1 MKKGMVKGI
10 DQFHSELEYS
20 MLQLTKQLLCSR
32 SYQDGTFEF
41 VRWLTFFYSEI
52 PADELKIEILIL
64 RIQLKA
70 VKKDLNEA
78 KDWVSL
84 DFLSVIVEWD
94 ILESLPNLTFEVVF
108 DIIYIFCV
116 NKVFQ
121 IESQSILGQ
130 AKLCD
135 LAILSIKCET
145 GKKADFDDEVI
156 NDFVALKVRKVDI
169 YNKTNTVKIGSFT

>member
-1 MKKGMVKGI
+1 M
-10 DQFHSELEYS
+10 
-20 MLQLTKQLLCSR
+20 
-32 SYQDGTFEF
+32 
-41 VRWLTFFYSEI
+41 TFFYSEI

-78 KDWVSL
+78 KDWVSV

-130 AKLCD
+130 AKL
-135 LAILSIKCET
+135 
-145 GKKADFDDEVI
+145 
-156 NDFVALKVRKVDI
+156 
-169 YNKTNTVKIGSFT
+169 

>member
-1 MKKGMVKGI
+1 MGFPG
-10 DQFHSELEYS
+10 
-20 MLQLTKQLLCSR
+20 
-32 SYQDGTFEF
+32 
-41 VRWLTFFYSEI
+41 
-52 PADELKIEILIL
+52 
-64 RIQLKA
+64 
-70 VKKDLNEA
+70 
-78 KDWVSL
+78 
-84 DFLSVIVEWD
+84 FLSVIVEWD

-135 LAILSIKCET
+135 LAILSIKCEA

>member
-1 MKKGMVKGI
+1 M
-10 DQFHSELEYS
+10 
-20 MLQLTKQLLCSR
+20 
-32 SYQDGTFEF
+32 
-41 VRWLTFFYSEI
+41 TFFYSEI

-108 DIIYIFCV
+108 DIMYICCV
-116 NKVFQ
+116 NKVLR
-121 IESQSILGQ
+121 IES
-130 AKLCD
+130 
-135 LAILSIKCET
+135 
-145 GKKADFDDEVI
+145 
-156 NDFVALKVRKVDI
+156 
-169 YNKTNTVKIGSFT
+169 

>member
-1 MKKGMVKGI
+1 M
-10 DQFHSELEYS
+10 
-20 MLQLTKQLLCSR
+20 
-32 SYQDGTFEF
+32 
-41 VRWLTFFYSEI
+41 TFFYSEI

-121 IESQSILGQ
+121 IESQSILSQ

-135 LAILSIKCET
+135 LAILSIKCEA